1 METNNSQYRKYFS
14 VKKFWDKIKNTGK
27 QAGVKTVYLALLL
40 YYAYSRK
47 DTPYWAKSRILG
59 TLGYFLFPFDLLSD
73 IWPIIGYTDD
83 VVALSLCVGT
93 VAAFINEDVKK
104 QSKKQLK
111 IWFGDYN
118 EGELPEVE

>member
-27 QAGVKTVYLALLL
+27 QAGLKTVYLALLL